1 MDGRTDSR
9 HKVPLV
15 CRGGTLALSQLAR
28 IMSSSGAV
36 TRLLPAAF
44 FFFVH
49 SFHATTANNSPA
61 LIDGLMDASLRS
73 HRVQACDGE
82 KVTLHCPRN
91 THIMIETGFYGRVV
105 PESQLCPGRVPGR
118 LGYDATCDVI
128 QAKSRLSELCDKRR
142 KCTVYVDTTTFED
155 DPCPSTSKYL
165 QMSYKCRPILFD
177 GESFCEGAEMQLE
190 CREGRRLAIY
200 SASFGRSARTQAAH
214 CTAPVHFAKECT
226 RDVLP
231 VLLTRCHAQ
240 PGCSLMV
247 NTETLGAPCPKDV
260 PSYLSILFMCVNEEI
275 FSEDAIKG
283 DFESLHKF
291 VKEMQEA
298 TTLPAPNPDDGWEK
312 LSEKHLETEP
322 TVLLA
327 TLAATKAEPMFNND
341 AGYVTEDRYSLSQGS
356 DAVDKELKSDDDKSE
371 PMEANLVG
379 ITHDIML
386 AITFIKQNKEK
397 ALVCAVLSASLAL
410 ILLLIA
416 CILHQFCGGRRRKD
430 KRVPY
435 SIERSQLIAKSNP
448 ILDGPPSLMEMG
460 DFESETFLR
469 YSLSTPP
476 RSSHYDF

>member
-1 MDGRTDSR
+1 MVPQVFGRANSESTR
-9 HKVPLV
+9 
-15 CRGGTLALSQLAR
+15 LALCPTSHGKR
-28 IMSSSGAV
+28 V
-36 TRLLPAAF
+36 KR
-44 FFFVH
+44 
-49 SFHATTANNSPA
+49 
-61 LIDGLMDASLRS
+61 LMDASLRS

-105 PESQLCPGRVPGR
+105 PESQLCPGRIPGR
-118 LGYDATCDVI
+118 KGYDATCDVI
-128 QAKSRLSELCDKRR
+128 QAKSRLSELCDKKR

-190 CREGRRLAIY
+190 CREGRRLAMY
-200 SASFGRSARTQAAH
+200 SATYGRSARGQAAH
-214 CTAPVHFAKECT
+214 CTAPVHFDRECS

-231 VLLTRCHAQ
+231 TLLSKCHAQ

-247 NTETLGAPCPKDV
+247 NSEVLGSPCPKDV
-260 PSYLSILFMCVNEEI
+260 PSYLSILFMCVNEEV

-283 DFESLHKF
+283 DFESLQKYI
-291 VKEMQEA
+291 KEMEEA
-298 TTLPAPNPDDGWEK
+298 TPAPVVDDGWEK
-312 LSEKHLETEP
+312 LSEKHIASEP
-322 TVLLA
+322 KVVGPSLSP
-327 TLAATKAEPMFNND
+327 TKPEPMFSND

-356 DAVDKELKSDDDKSE
+356 NKDLDERREEQDQEQTVEVD
-371 PMEANLVG
+371 ANLVG
-379 ITHDIML
+379 ITHDIMV
-386 AITFIKQNKEK
+386 AVSFVRQNKEK
-397 ALVCAVLSASLAL
+397 ALVCVILSASLAL

-416 CILHQFCGGRRRKD
+416 CILQQFCGGRRKD

>member
-1 MDGRTDSR
+1 
-9 HKVPLV
+9 
-15 CRGGTLALSQLAR
+15 
-28 IMSSSGAV
+28 MSSSGAL
-36 TRLLPAAF
+36 TRLLC
-44 FFFVH
+44 FFVCLLH
-49 SFHATTANNSPA
+49 STTANSPK
-61 LIDGLMDASLRS
+61 LIDGLLDASLRS

-105 PESQLCPGRVPGR
+105 PESDLCPGRVPGR

-128 QAKSRLSELCDKRR
+128 QAKSRLSELCDKKR

-155 DPCPSTSKYL
+155 DPCPTTSKYL

-177 GESFCEGAEMQLE
+177 GESFCEGAEMHLE

-200 SASFGRSARTQAAH
+200 SATYGRSSRTQAAH
-214 CTAPVHFAKECT
+214 CTAPVHFVKECT

-231 VLLTRCHAQ
+231 ILLTDCHAQ
-240 PGCSLMV
+240 PVCSLMV
-247 NTETLGAPCPKDV
+247 NSEKLGSPCPKDV
-260 PSYLSILFMCVNEEI
+260 PSYLNILFMCVNEEI

-283 DFESLHKF
+283 DFETLHKF

-298 TTLPAPNPDDGWEK
+298 TTLPAPSLDERWEK
-312 LSEKHLETEP
+312 QNEKYTETEP
-322 TVLLA
+322 TVLLG
-327 TLAATKAEPMFNND
+327 TMSPTRPDQMFSND
-341 AGYVTEDRYSLSQGS
+341 AGYVTEDRYSLKEDGIADKQLSLGNEPDDSSQ
-356 DAVDKELKSDDDKSE
+356 
-371 PMEANLVG
+371 PMEANFIG

-386 AITFIKQNKEK
+386 AITFVKQNKEK
-397 ALVCAVLSASLAL
+397 ALICAALSVSLAL

-416 CILHQFCGGRRRKD
+416 CILHQFCTARRRKD